1 MNVHAVKLDAVNR
14 LFFFQAED
22 GIRDVA
28 VTGVQTRAL
37 PISLLPKGM
46 AWRLQ
51 PGSDLVVEVHMVPSG
66 KAEIVDL
73 SIGLF
78 FGDDSPERTPSTL
91 RLGRQSLDKIG
102 RASCRE
108 RV

>member
-37 PISLLPKGM
+37 PIFGGVAERKHAFLGEELGAHPESELVCVRADVGWTMRTACYLSAGD
-46 AWRLQ
+46 
-51 PGSDLVVEVHMVPSG
+51 PGRVVYVLGNVP
-66 KAEIVDL
+66 V
-73 SIGLF
+73 
-78 FGDDSPERTPSTL
+78 
-91 RLGRQSLDKIG
+91 RQIG

-108 RV
+108 RG